1 MGEQDRKN
9 FDFRSDRNVPSL
21 PSVKGR
27 LIKSVNYWRS
37 IGAPQFVL
45 NIINDGY
52 KIPFITTPPP
62 CKFRNNASARKESDF
77 VTEAVLGLL
86 HDNRVEE
93 LDAAPEIINP
103 LSVSVQNTGKKRL
116 ILDLRHI
123 NIHVFKQNFNEC
135 EGLHTIK
142 DIFLRNCF
150 VFSFDHLVKSGYH
163 HVDIFVEH
171 RKYLAF
177 SWDFGTG
184 HARYFQFTVLPFGL
198 SSAPF
203 IFTKLLRPLET
214 HWRSHGIPIAIFF
227 ADGIGAGGTSK
238 NVWAN
243 SAKVQSDLVQCG
255 FLVNPEKSDWEPK
268 TRFWWIGYTIDTQT
282 GLIHA
287 NEKRIQKLSSELEQ
301 IWQIC
306 NYRILFMSGC

>member
-1 MGEQDRKN
+1 M
-9 FDFRSDRNVPSL
+9 
-21 PSVKGR
+21 
-27 LIKSVNYWRS
+27 
-37 IGAPQFVL
+37 
-45 NIINDGY
+45 
-52 KIPFITTPPP
+52 
-62 CKFRNNASARKESDF
+62 
-77 VTEAVLGLL
+77 
-86 HDNRVEE
+86 
-93 LDAAPEIINP
+93 
-103 LSVSVQNTGKKRL
+103 QNTWKKRL

-123 NIHVFKQNFNEC
+123 NLHVFKQNFNEC

-142 DIFLRNCF
+142 DIFSRNCF

-177 SWDFGTG
+177 SWDFGAG
-184 HARYFQFTVLPFGL
+184 HERYFHFTVLPFGL

-203 IFTKLLRPLET
+203 IFTKLLRLLQT

-227 ADGIGAGGTSK
+227 DDGIRAGGTSK

-268 TRFWWIGYTIDTQT
+268 TRFWWIGYTIDTQI
-282 GLIHA
+282 GLVHA
-287 NEKRIQKLSSELEQ
+287 NEERIQKLSSELEQ
-301 IWQIC
+301 IWQIAIIGSC
-306 NYRILFMSGC
+306 SCQAVSIYCWPNNFLVSKLWQRDTNYDLHIITCTLS

>member
-1 MGEQDRKN
+1 MGEQGRKN
-9 FDFRSDRNVPSL
+9 FDFWSDDDRNVSSL

-45 NIINDGY
+45 DIINDGY
-52 KIPFITTPPP
+52 KIPFATRPPP

-86 HDNRVEE
+86 HDNRVKE

-103 LSVSVQNTGKKRL
+103 FSVSVQNTGKKRL

-123 NIHVFKQNFNEC
+123 NLHVFKQKFKW

-142 DIFLRNCF
+142 DIFSRNCF
-150 VFSFDHLVKSGYH
+150 VFSFDLKSGYH
-163 HVDIFVEH
+163 HVEIFVEH

-184 HARYFQFTVLPFGL
+184 HARYFQFTVLSSIRPF
-198 SSAPF
+198 
-203 IFTKLLRPLET
+203 
-214 HWRSHGIPIAIFF
+214 
-227 ADGIGAGGTSK
+227 
-238 NVWAN
+238 
-243 SAKVQSDLVQCG
+243 
-255 FLVNPEKSDWEPK
+255 
-268 TRFWWIGYTIDTQT
+268 
-282 GLIHA
+282 
-287 NEKRIQKLSSELEQ
+287 
-301 IWQIC
+301 
-306 NYRILFMSGC
+306 